1 MAQPVPVLEQWASPQ
16 AKLRPDAET
25 VLTHGSCDAGT
36 DFPQLWY
43 RLQDQ
48 QIPTTSSRSL
58 DASVEY
64 RPLSDSCP
72 RASGPAPPQWATS
85 RTCPG
90 LPPGRI
96 SKPLHR
102 EPFESL
108 VLCPC
113 TPVAC
118 LWRCAT
124 HPVPLMQEIASL
136 VPFAQHPPP
145 RATYRTRP
153 CHRRAT
159 QARMHSGA
167 SCRVTRPLL
176 CGC

>member
-108 VLCPC
+108 ALCPC

-124 HPVPLMQEIASL
+124 HPVPLMQEKASL
-136 VPFAQHPPP
+136 VPFAQRPPACHVPHPTLP
-145 RATYRTRP
+145 
-153 CHRRAT
+153 
-159 QARMHSGA
+159 QARHTGTDA
-167 SCRVTRPLL
+167 
-176 CGC
+176 